1 MMSTSDPVDEQDQ
14 GFDPKGRRI
23 QRACDFCRRRKT
35 RCDRSKTIGGK
46 CTTCLGSKVDC
57 TYFGTPVKQPL
68 RSSYYVDFLEA
79 RLGQSEALVRRL
91 RNELANVHFANSS
104 NTTLKDPLHPSAKTA
119 EDAGGPDEN
128 DRLNVS
134 LYTMRTTLR
143 ALAAPTP
150 PQSADL
156 LHLEIMEKFG
166 ELSLSDTTRV
176 RPFIGKSSGAVLIN
190 AALDLKANV
199 KHEAEAVSQSDPT
212 RKDERRVSRRLYDW
226 SWKLWDLARPAR
238 AFKFPSDA
246 LMNQFIDLYF
256 IHLNIYL
263 PLLHRPTFER
273 GIAEGL
279 HWRDDGFATTVLLV
293 CAIGSRWSMDPGMV
307 ERGLACGWEWFDQAS
322 ESGIPFGQAKL
333 YDLQYYCLAVEFLY
347 ASCGPQ
353 TCWTLVGIGLRAAQ
367 DIGVHQRRAATE
379 IPSVESELFKRAF
392 WVLLWLDRILSA
404 TLGRPCALQYED
416 FDLDPPLEVDDAYWD
431 HTTHPF
437 QQPAGVPSR
446 VTCFNKLIHLSH
458 ILAFILKTLY
468 SLSKAHPLFSTEEW
482 EEYAVPELDSALD
495 SWHEQIPDHLAWDP
509 ARKDP
514 VFFAQSV
521 ALHCWYYSV
530 QILIHRP
537 FIPVL
542 GLSNPRALSSLALCT
557 VAARACA
564 DVVNIQMQRNGNV
577 PVILNLQPVFASG
590 VVLLL
595 NVWSGKRTGLAPDPS
610 REMENVHKCMEA
622 VRLCEDHWQTAGLM
636 WDILSDLAS
645 GGRPSS
651 QNSLSNSKGPAQTEY
666 PAPDPPTHGA
676 QSNPSH
682 MPAKPFDGS
691 HRGTFIHGPMDPSI
705 FVPTPA
711 PQPWLLPESTFADMY
726 TNPTEAAHELKDSMD
741 FIDEDTMAMWTN
753 TPMGLQID
761 DWETFFSNFSEIAHT
776 WADM

>member
-14 GFDPKGRRI
+14 DFDPKRPRI
-23 QRACDFCRRRKT
+23 QRACDFCRRRKS
-35 RCDRSKTIGGK
+35 DRSGAVWGK

-57 TYFGTPVKQPL
+57 TYFGTPVVHFL
-68 RSSYYVDFLEA
+68 DGSYYVDFLEA
-79 RLGQSEALVRRL
+79 RLGQSEALVRQL

-104 NTTLKDPLHPSAKTA
+104 STTPKDPLHSFAKTA
-119 EDAGGPDEN
+119 EDAGGSDEN

-150 PQSADL
+150 
-156 LHLEIMEKFG
+156 HTHFG

-199 KHEAEAVSQSDPT
+199 KREAEAVSQSDPT
-212 RKDERRVSRRLYDW
+212 RKDERRVSHRLYDW
-226 SWKLWDLARPAR
+226 SWKLWDLERPAR

-273 GIAEGL
+273 GIVEGL

-322 ESGIPFGQAKL
+322 QSGIPFGQAKL

-379 IPSVESELFKRAF
+379 VPSVESELFKRAF

-431 HTTHPF
+431 HATHPF

-468 SLSKAHPLFSTEEW
+468 SLSKARPLFSTEEW

-537 FIPVL
+537 FIPCSACRIQ
-542 GLSNPRALSSLALCT
+542 GCWGESIGQALSSLALCT

-564 DVVNIQMQRNGNV
+564 DAVDIQMQRNGNV

-622 VRLCEDHWQTAGLM
+622 VRLCEDRWQTAGLM

-651 QNSLSNSKGPAQTEY
+651 QNSLSNSKGPAQRPNTRLLTPLPTEPNPIPHTCL
-666 PAPDPPTHGA
+666 PA
-676 QSNPSH
+676 
-682 MPAKPFDGS
+682 
-691 HRGTFIHGPMDPSI
+691 
-705 FVPTPA
+705 
-711 PQPWLLPESTFADMY
+711 PWLLPESTFADMY
-726 TNPTEAAHELKDSMD
+726 TPPTEATHELKDTMD
-741 FIDEDTMAMWTN
+741 FIDGDTMAMWTN
-753 TPMGLQID
+753 TPMGLQCVVC
-761 DWETFFSNFSEIAHT
+761 FSFRDCST